1 MTVGSSTLLLPPRRM
16 SKCLAMVG
24 FVCEAYCISQGKR
37 KWVKSLKVLRTWMP
51 LPSFFIEEMDKGKD
65 NTLAAFSTAASNDD
79 GLKVENLVGASPAQ
93 VALLQNEHMK
103 IGQLSLVW
111 KRSYTTNVLS
121 ESKYVFK
128 IFLRFLNNCSP
139 VWCPGIRTRSSMAT
153 KFSS

>member
-1 MTVGSSTLLLPPRRM
+1 M
-16 SKCLAMVG
+16 SCYGRLCVRSILHFTGKDKMGKKPKG
-24 FVCEAYCISQGKR
+24 FENLDAIAK
-37 KWVKSLKVLRTWMP
+37 L
-51 LPSFFIEEMDKGKD
+51 FIEEMDKGKD

-128 IFLRFLNNCSP
+128 MFPRFLNNCSP

>member
-1 MTVGSSTLLLPPRRM
+1 M
-16 SKCLAMVG
+16 SCYGRLCVRSILHLAGKEKMGKKPKG
-24 FVCEAYCISQGKR
+24 FENLDAIAK
-37 KWVKSLKVLRTWMP
+37 L
-51 LPSFFIEEMDKGKD
+51 FIEEMDKGKD

-128 IFLRFLNNCSP
+128 MFLRFLNNCSP